1 MDNSY
6 KRMFVLNEDE
16 YREFKRYKSASHP
29 PATETVTSSGVKCPI
44 CGREYPNE
52 NILAHHLKSHF
63 NGFKCNICGKEF
75 KFKRNLT
82 VHLRKHA
89 PQVQPSQHSVL
100 DNNMPNQPTAVHL
113 QPTAAPLQLTAAPT
127 AVHLQPT
134 AAHLQPTAA
143 HLKTTAAPLQL
154 TAAHLK
160 TTAVPKKQS
169 AVPKKKHKRKS
180 ILNFEVKQWLTL

>member
-1 MDNSY
+1 
-6 KRMFVLNEDE
+6 MFVLNEDE
-16 YREFKRYKSASHP
+16 YREFKRYKSGSHP
-29 PATETVTSSGVKCPI
+29 PATETVTSSGVKCPV

-52 NILAHHLKSHF
+52 NILAHHLKSHSD
-63 NGFKCNICGKEF
+63 GFKCNICGTVF

-100 DNNMPNQPTAVHL
+100 DNNMPNQPTAVPPAVHL
-113 QPTAAPLQLTAAPT
+113 QPTAAPLQPTAAPT
-127 AVHLQPT
+127 AVHLQ
-134 AAHLQPTAA
+134 HTAA
-143 HLKTTAAPLQL
+143 HLKTTAAT

-160 TTAVPKKQS
+160 TTAVPKKKS
-169 AVPKKKHKRKS
+169 AIPKKKHKRKS